1 MNSPNLCGSVASSD
15 KNSLNSA
22 ISVPPSFSSNAVL
35 LIANTDESR
44 MNYEREA
51 LRTLPTNDIF
61 ISEES

>member
-1 MNSPNLCGSVASSD
+1 
-15 KNSLNSA
+15 
-22 ISVPPSFSSNAVL
+22 VL

-61 ISEES
+61 IS